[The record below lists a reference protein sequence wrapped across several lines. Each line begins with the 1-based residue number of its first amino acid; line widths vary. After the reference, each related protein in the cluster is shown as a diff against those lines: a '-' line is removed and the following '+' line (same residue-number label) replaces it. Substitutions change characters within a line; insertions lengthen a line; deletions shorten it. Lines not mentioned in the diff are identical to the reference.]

1 MFYEQLKKLCDTNAT
16 SPTAVTELLGMSR
29 GSMSNWKKG
38 TTPNGDIIVR
48 FAEHFNIST
57 DYFLLGKETSSNLSN
72 DQQELFD
79 LYAQLDE
86 RKKGEVIGYTKA
98 LINSSSNECQ

>member
-1 MFYEQLKKLCDTNAT
+1 MFYEQLKKLCDINGT
-16 SPTAVTELLGMSR
+16 SPTAVTEFLGMSR

-57 DYFLLGKETSSNLSN
+57 DYFLLGKEISNKLSN
-72 DQQELFD
+72 DQQELLD
-79 LYAQLDE
+79 LYSQLDPIKQAE
-86 RKKGEVIGYTKA
+86 FKGELKGYLKA
-98 LINSSSNECQ
+98 KNSSS